1 MHRHALAALGEV
13 AAIAGALGVTP
24 DPAPPPVKGPK
35 RPLDVAQQLLRAL
48 YKAVHLQARLHMDAS
63 RVPSLSLERA
73 SPAGNH
79 DLLNLLRAELARIAW
94 HLGVAEAPPE
104 RPAPAAEGAG
114 ADAAFAAAQAIV
126 RTLDRLAD
134 AAPE

>member
-1 MHRHALAALGEV
+1 MHRQALAALGE
-13 AAIAGALGVTP
+13 AGAIAGALGVTL
-24 DPAPPPVKGPK
+24 DPEPLPVKGPK

-63 RVPSLSLERA
+63 RVPGLSLERA
-73 SPAGNH
+73 SPPGNH

-104 RPAPAAEGAG
+104 PPAPAEGVS